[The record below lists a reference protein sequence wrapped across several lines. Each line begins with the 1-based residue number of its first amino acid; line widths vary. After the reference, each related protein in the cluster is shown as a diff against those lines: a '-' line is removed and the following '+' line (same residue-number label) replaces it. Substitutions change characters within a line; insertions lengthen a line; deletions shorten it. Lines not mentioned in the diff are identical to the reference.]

1 MKKIIYII
9 LTLFFAAL
17 SHSCADLNLTPP
29 SEASTENWNKTAEQ
43 LRISLND
50 LYRQYLWK
58 MNTQWWGDKRSDD
71 WSQRTTIY
79 EYTQGN
85 VTSTWSV
92 NTYWENSYK
101 GISRAVRVI
110 EAIDAMDDAESFTA
124 LRAEAM
130 FFRGYLY
137 GRQIILYGD
146 VPFYTKSIT
155 PEEALNMSRTDKN
168 VIKTQVYADLDY
180 AIANL
185 PEDNSA
191 GGVWRVNRYVALSLK
206 ARIALHLQDW
216 AIARDACAEVMDSGV
231 YSLYPDYGELFRIK
245 GLNCEVIF
253 SIANLYDK
261 QYQEIKNYIPA
272 TAGGAAIAQPS
283 WDLLATYEC
292 TDGKTIDE
300 SPLFNPHNPYENRDP
315 RCCETFVAPGSTYLG
330 VVYEPN
336 PNVKQVWDDWTGQ
349 MVNNRD
355 IKPANQYAAFSS
367 TCLRKG
373 GRDEWREGQY
383 NDNPNIIIRYA
394 DVLLMYA
401 EAKIELNEIDQSVLD
416 AINDVRAR
424 AYKTTR
430 GDTAHYPSI
439 TTTDQVS
446 LRKILRRERRVEF
459 AWENRRWFDLKR
471 WGWFE
476 KAYSHHRYGH
486 KNAEGLVAMVA
497 AGDYYWPY
505 APDFDEDGFP
515 DFTRMYNEG
524 YIERYVVNS
533 YNPKVELFPI
543 PNDEILTNSNL
554 TQNPGY

>member
-1 MKKIIYII
+1 MKKILYII
-9 LTLFFAAL
+9 SAMLLCQMTN
-17 SHSCADLNLTPP
+17 SCAELDLNPP
-29 SEASTENWNKTAEQ
+29 SEASTENWNQNAEQ
-43 LRISLND
+43 MRISLND

-58 MNTQWWGDKRSDD
+58 MNTNWWGDKRSDD
-71 WSQRTTIY
+71 WSQRTQIY

-92 NTYWENSYK
+92 NVYWESSYK
-101 GISRAVRVI
+101 GISRAIRVI
-110 EAIDAMDDAESFTA
+110 ESIDRMENKDAFLA

-130 FFRGYLY
+130 FFRAYLY

-146 VPFYTKSIT
+146 VPFYLSSIT
-155 PEEALNMSRTDKN
+155 PEQALSMSRTDKN
-168 VIKTQVYADLDY
+168 EIKKQVYEDFDY
-180 AIANL
+180 AIKYL

-191 GGVWRVNRYVALSLK
+191 SGSWRVNRYVAMALK
-206 ARIALHLQDW
+206 ARVALHMQDW
-216 AIARDACAEVMDSGV
+216 AVVRDACADIMKSKK
-231 YSLYPDYGELFRIK
+231 YSLYPDYGELFTIK
-245 GLNCEVIF
+245 GLNCEVMF
-253 SIANLYDK
+253 AIANLYDK

-272 TAGGAAIAQPS
+272 SAGGAAIAQPS
-283 WDLLATYEC
+283 WDLLAAYEC
-292 TDGKTIDE
+292 TDGKPIDE

-315 RCCETFVAPGSTYLG
+315 RCCYTFVAPGSSYLG

-336 PNVKQVWDDWTGQ
+336 PNVKQVYDEWTGE
-349 MVNNRD
+349 MIANRD
-355 IKPANQYAAFSS
+355 IKTANQYASFSS

-373 GRDEWREGQY
+373 GRAEWREGQY

-401 EAKIELNEIDQSVLD
+401 EAKIELDEIDQSVLD

-424 AYKTTR
+424 AYKTQRDKT
-430 GDTAHYPSI
+430 DKYPSI
-439 TTTDQVS
+439 TTKDQTELRRI
-446 LRKILRRERRVEF
+446 LRKERRVEF

-486 KNAEGLVAMVA
+486 KNAEGLVKMVND
-497 AGDYYWPY
+497 GDYYWPY
-505 APDFDEDGFP
+505 APEIDEDGFA
-515 DFTRMYNEG
+515 DFSKMYNEG

-543 PNDEILTNSNL
+543 PNDEILTNPNI